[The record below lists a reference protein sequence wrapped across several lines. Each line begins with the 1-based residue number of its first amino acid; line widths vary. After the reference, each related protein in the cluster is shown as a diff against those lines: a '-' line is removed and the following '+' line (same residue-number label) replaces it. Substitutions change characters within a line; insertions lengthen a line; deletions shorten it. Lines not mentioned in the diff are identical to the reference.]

1 MTDSDA
7 VPDAENGALAAIRP
21 RSDDGVAASA
31 GYGAEN
37 IQVLEGLEP
46 VRRRPGMYIGSTD
59 ERGLHHLVYE
69 IVDNSV
75 DEALAG
81 VCTRIDIAI
90 LADGSVRVGDD
101 GRGIPTDIHAEY
113 QVPALDLI
121 FTKLHAGGKFG
132 GGGYKVSGGLHGVGA
147 SVVNALSEW
156 LEVEVHRDGHA
167 HLRRYEFG
175 KPVGELRRIGPST
188 RRGTTVTFLPDAS
201 IFTTMD
207 FNFSILADRFRE
219 MAYLTAGLRFSFTD
233 ERPERATDEANF
245 WFEGGIASFVRYL
258 NRSNTPLHD
267 TVLHFVKEVPTNVAP
282 VSVEVAMQYRDG
294 TDDTVYGFANTIK
307 TPDGGEHLTGFHRAL
322 TRVVTDY
329 AEKHQMRKANDPQV
343 RVEDVRRGLSAVVS
357 VKLQDP
363 QFEGQTK
370 AKLGNSEVRGAVE
383 SSFGQFLRDF
393 LHENPREA
401 KPLVEQCL
409 MAARAREAARKLIEQ
424 VMRKGPFEGASLPGK
439 LADCS
444 ERDPRKSELFIVEG
458 DSAGGTAKQGRDR
471 GYQAILPLRGKIL
484 NVEKAY
490 DLTPDRARD
499 ASEDVRRRALGRVL
513 SSIELRALIT
523 ALGTGIGDQ
532 FTLAKLRYHRVVIM
546 TDADVDGSHIRT
558 LLLTFFF
565 RHMNELVT
573 GGHLYVA
580 RPPLYRITVG
590 SGRQTLYAYSDQ
602 ERDARLRE
610 ITRGRPEVSRYK
622 GLGEMTATQL
632 WETTMDPTVRKLF
645 QVDVGMRR
653 QRARRSNRSSGP
665 TLRPDVATLRR
676 TPPRCATSTPSS
688 SKSGPSTQ
696 GGH

>member
-1 MTDSDA
+1 MTASDP
-7 VPDAENGALAAIRP
+7 VPAAEPGALAAIRP
-21 RSDDGVAASA
+21 RSDDGVASSA

-156 LEVEVHRDGHA
+156 LEVEVHRDGFA
-167 HLRRYEFG
+167 HVRRYEFG
-175 KPVGELRRIGPST
+175 KPIGELRRVGPST
-188 RRGTTVTFLPDAS
+188 RRGTIVTFLPDAS
-201 IFTTMD
+201 IFTTME
-207 FNFSILADRFRE
+207 FSFQMLADRFRE

-233 ERPERATDEANF
+233 ERPERTADEANF

-258 NRSNTPLHD
+258 NRSNTPLHE

-383 SSFGQFLRDF
+383 SSFGQYLRDF

-532 FTLAKLRYHRVVIM
+532 FTVTKLRYHRVVIM

-573 GGHLYVA
+573 NGHLYVA

-590 SGRQTLYAYSDQ
+590 GGRQTLYAYSDA

-645 QVDVGMRR
+645 QVDVGD
-653 QRARRSNRSSGP
+653 AAAASETIESFLG
-665 TLRPDVATLRR
+665 TDVAPRR
-676 TPPRCATSTPSS
+676 RYIEAHAAEVRNLDTVVI
-688 SKSGPSTQ
+688 
-696 GGH
+696 